1 MAQKAHEVAALIKPY
16 VVRWINEATVIRG
29 VKSASSGEISGGGVV
44 SSTITAQTGNTTTGA
59 RHTHQV
65 DAVSSVLTPSSK
77 LLKSSAS
84 GYLNVIRL
92 GVNRVPEVSLDAC
105 GGLFVRG
112 NESPGSGSGTRVGY
126 FNGTGYVEAR
136 LWSGSTGIGWEDL
149 DLLGADIH
157 LRANGHATNGIYV
170 TKSGCVGINTT
181 CPTHVLTVDA
191 GDIRVVSGSLVLNDT
206 SNANNTL
213 GLTINQGA
221 LTNEIV
227 SLKTAVSHGMTTLTE
242 DDTYGAITNISSAS
256 GGLFINGYTSASV
269 GVLIQ
274 GAMTGSTAARG
285 IAANAPIVLRAALK
299 SGTTAGPFPAN
310 ANILVVRD
318 FASTRLILDSDGDL
332 HLDASSNASA
342 FDAYDDV
349 GLLTGLRAS
358 LTPDDSELRN
368 RFSEWIE
375 YAREPLKKIGIIT
388 YNDDG
393 HHFIAMKKLAMLQI
407 DAIRQLSQKVM
418 QLETKMLKLTSACTP
433 LLP

>member
-1 MAQKAHEVAALIKPY
+1 MKAHEVAELLKPY
-16 VVRWINEATVIRG
+16 VVKWINEAVVTRG
-29 VKSASSGEISGGGVV
+29 TKAASSGEVSGGGVV
-44 SSTITAQTGNTTTGA
+44 SSTVTAQTGNTTTGA

-157 LRANGHATNGIYV
+157 LRANGHASNGIYV
-170 TKSGCVGINTT
+170 TKSGCVGLNSTS
-181 CPTHVLTVDA
+181 PTHVLTVDA

-221 LTNEIV
+221 IGNEII
-227 SLKTAVSHGMTTLTE
+227 SLKSNVSHGMTTITE
-242 DDTYGAITNISSAS
+242 DDTYSAFTNLVSTC
-256 GGLFINGYTSASV
+256 GGLLITGLSTGSV
-269 GVLIQ
+269 GMQLRGV
-274 GAMTGSTAARG
+274 STASTGGRG
-285 IAANAPIVLRAALK
+285 TAANAPIVLRASYK
-299 SGTTAGPFPAN
+299 SGTSAGSFPAN
-310 ANILVVRD
+310 ANLLVVRD
-318 FASTRLILDSDGDL
+318 DTLARLILDSDGDL
-332 HLDASSNASA
+332 HLDAAINASA
-342 FDAYDDV
+342 YDTYDDV

-358 LTPDDSELRN
+358 LTPDNSELRN

-375 YAREPLKKIGIIT
+375 YAREPLEKTGILT

-407 DAIRQLSQKVM
+407 DAIRQLSQKVI
-418 QLETKMLKLTSACTP
+418 QLETKVLELTSACTP